1 MPTAS
6 VARRLRDALEPIAT
20 QGFSAPRANL
30 KALGLRFVEGYILTR
45 SAGLGEPSAPVV
57 VAAFGVF
64 EPTFLASSYEAGRA
78 KTTRT
83 AVIAAAEAGVSE
95 RLSEILGDQPEVG
108 QLADCLLAATDGL
121 SGVGRPLFSGL
132 QGMAVPADAHGRL
145 WRGADRVREHRGDG
159 HIAACVAAGLDPVEM
174 NVLTELWVGYPAGE
188 YASTRGFTPEAIDA
202 ALDRLAGRG
211 WVTERAL
218 TSEGRAVR
226 DEIELATDRSQATL
240 VDALG
245 ERAEW
250 AITTANSLA
259 EQLVAAG
266 VAGPDGLK
274 RAAG

>member
-1 MPTAS
+1 
-6 VARRLRDALEPIAT
+6 
-20 QGFSAPRANL
+20 
-30 KALGLRFVEGYILTR
+30 
-45 SAGLGEPSAPVV
+45 V

-188 YASTRGFTPEAIDA
+188 YSSTRGFTPEAIDA